1 MCSEQLLKV
10 CLEKGR
16 LAEVRTAYD
25 VSLFDLFAK
34 SFLVL
39 PAGYVRVRTAEIVGN
54 SATRR
59 RSLDF
64 EVLKIRRK
72 NKGDILPSPA
82 EQSRVGEPGDLG
94 WFLFRGTRGRGLRR
108 PWRHAATVPTS
119 RSVDQDADSPTST
132 SDLRNFSERK

>member
-16 LAEVRTAYD
+16 LSEVRTAYD

-54 SATRR
+54 SANRR

-64 EVLKIRRK
+64 EKFEGKI
-72 NKGDILPSPA
+72 
-82 EQSRVGEPGDLG
+82 
-94 WFLFRGTRGRGLRR
+94 
-108 PWRHAATVPTS
+108 
-119 RSVDQDADSPTST
+119 
-132 SDLRNFSERK
+132 